1 MPTPT
6 GRPRKGEQ
14 IFTADGTLIGT
25 VISVSRTK
33 EYSVTIKPP
42 KSKFQRTITAFP
54 NWAKRHNWKVA

>member
-25 VISVSRTK
+25 VIEVERSKVYAVK
-33 EYSVTIKPP
+33 VLPP
-42 KSKFQRTITAFP
+42 KSKFPRTITEFAF
-54 NWAKRHNWKVA
+54 WRDRHGWKVV